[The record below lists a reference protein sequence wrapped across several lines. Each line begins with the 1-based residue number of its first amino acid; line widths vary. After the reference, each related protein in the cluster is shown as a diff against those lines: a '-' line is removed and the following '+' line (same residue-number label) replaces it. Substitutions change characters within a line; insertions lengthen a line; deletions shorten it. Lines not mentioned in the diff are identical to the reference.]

1 MSGTTTNATP
11 VRIRRIGAL
20 KRSRVP
26 TVGRALIFLV
36 LGLVGLP
43 RLKAATDSA
52 PLRFGFS
59 SQVFGDVNENDA
71 RAALKVWAE
80 SMSGARGVLLEPTP
94 QILNGSEAIDDAL
107 LSKTIDMLTMTA
119 EEFWSAR
126 RVVALGPIFLGRTRG
141 ITTEKYVLLVHRDN
155 PFVRL
160 ADFRGRT
167 ISIQQGSR
175 AALAKTWM
183 ETLLLEKSLGTADT
197 FWGRT
202 VTAGNLSRIVLPVFF
217 RQIDA
222 CVVTLEGF
230 RTMSELNPQV
240 GERLRILAQSEALV
254 PTVFCFRADLVSQNR
269 DKLIAGIGQIADTP
283 AGRQTL
289 ALFQSDDIEV
299 GPISEMDSACA
310 LLDRHQRLLAEI
322 GNPRAIET
330 TVAPATISETGSR

>member
-1 MSGTTTNATP
+1 MSGTTPNATP
-11 VRIRRIGAL
+11 IRIKRIGAS
-20 KRSRVP
+20 KRW
-26 TVGRALIFLV
+26 GCLGAHAFLLV
-36 LGLVGLP
+36 ALGLIGLS
-43 RLKAATDSA
+43 RLKAATDA

-80 SMSGARGVLLEPTP
+80 SMSGARGVLLDPTP
-94 QILNGSEAIDDAL
+94 QILNGPEAIDDAL

-126 RVVALGPIFLGRTRG
+126 RVAALGPIFLGRTRG
-141 ITTEKYVLLVHRDN
+141 ISTETYVLLVHRDN
-155 PFVRL
+155 PFGQL

-167 ISIQQGSR
+167 IAIQQGSR

-183 ETLLLEKSLGTADT
+183 ETLLLEKGLGTADT

-202 VTAGNLSRIVLPVFF
+202 VNAGNLSRIVLPVFF

-240 GERLRILAQSEALV
+240 GQRLRIWAQSEPLV
-254 PTVFCFRADLVSQNR
+254 PTVFCFRSDLVSQNR
-269 DKLIAGIGQIADTP
+269 DKLIAGIGQIANSP
-283 AGRQTL
+283 GGRQTL
-289 ALFQSDDIEV
+289 ALFQSDQI
-299 GPISEMDSACA
+299 GACPMSMMDSACA
-310 LLDRHQRLLAEI
+310 LLDRHQKLLAEI
-322 GNPRAIET
+322 GNPRAVEA
-330 TVAPATISETGSR
+330 TVAPATVGETGDR